1 VHRRAVPEVR
11 RELGSPEW
19 RDAFERRLQLQAKI
33 HRLGHWRSVL
43 PREPRFVDGNRVV
56 YLDDGQ
62 HQLAWMLE
70 AIRRARRR
78 IDLEMYIFRGDHV
91 GTLLRDALVEAAGRG
106 VVIRVIFDSVG
117 AASAGM
123 AFFAPLVQAG
133 GHVVEFNPIAPWRR
147 RIGRLGRRKAWL
159 PNNRDHR
166 KLLLCDA
173 PLAWADAASG
183 GVLSGPPREVAV
195 REGDAAVDDERA
207 DPRETILAITGGRN
221 IAEEYMAR
229 PMGGGQWRDGGV
241 VVLGP
246 VGLTLAAMFDAMW
259 AHAGGPTVEA
269 PPLRSDA
276 VGEVPILALGS
287 QPGLTNLLQW
297 TMSRIG
303 AATRR
308 ELRISC
314 AYFIPSLRWRR
325 GLRAVAQRTGACKV
339 VIPLHN
345 DLPMVAA
352 ASRYFLGAL
361 LRGGVEI
368 YRYARDVLHDKTIV
382 YDRVLTVIGSS
393 NVDQRSF
400 RLNYE
405 LSVVILDAAFA
416 ERVVASHERDIEQSE
431 RYTLE
436 AWRSRPWWERA
447 VDWFWSLFR
456 NQL

>member
-1 VHRRAVPEVR
+1 MPDVR
-11 RELGSPEW
+11 RELGSADW
-19 RDAFERRLQLQAKI
+19 RDAFERRLQLQARI

-43 PREPRFVDGNRVV
+43 PGDPRFVDGNRVV

-91 GTLLRDALVEAAGRG
+91 GTLIRDALVEAAGRG
-106 VVIRVIFDSVG
+106 VAVRVIFDSVG
-117 AASAGM
+117 AGSAGM
-123 AFFAPLVQAG
+123 AFFGPLVQAG

-147 RIGRLGRRKAWL
+147 RIGRLGRRKAWQ

-173 PLAWADAASG
+173 PLAWAESASDG
-183 GVLSGPPREVAV
+183 LVAGPPREVAA
-195 REGDAAVDDERA
+195 REGGASVDDEGA
-207 DPRETILAITGGRN
+207 DPRETVLAITGGRN
-221 IAEEYMAR
+221 LAEEYMGR
-229 PMGGGQWRDGGV
+229 PVGGGQWRDSGV

-259 AHAGGPTVEA
+259 AHAAGPVVETPA
-269 PPLRSDA
+269 LDSGP
-276 VGEVPILALGS
+276 VGSVPVLPLGS

-297 TMSRIG
+297 TMSRLA

-325 GLRAVAQRTGACKV
+325 GLRLVAQRTGACKV

-368 YRYARDVLHDKTIV
+368 YRYAREVLHDKTIV

-405 LSVVILDAAFA
+405 LSLVVLDAELA
-416 ERVVASHERDIEQSE
+416 ERVAASHERDIELSE
-431 RYTLE
+431 RYTLA
-436 AWRSRPWWERA
+436 AWRSRPWWERV